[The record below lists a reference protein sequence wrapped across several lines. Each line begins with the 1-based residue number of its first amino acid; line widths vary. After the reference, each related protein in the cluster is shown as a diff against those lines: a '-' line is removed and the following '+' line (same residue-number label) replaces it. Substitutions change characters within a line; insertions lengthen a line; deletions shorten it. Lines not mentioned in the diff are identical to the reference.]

1 MLPYEKVPSHPCYC
15 PHTDLHQHISMMSLE
30 LVNYLE
36 VRLNNLEILNRN
48 TKYSSSHVLKP
59 NSSAPLE

>member
-1 MLPYEKVPSHPCYC
+1 MG
-15 PHTDLHQHISMMSLE
+15 ISI
-30 LVNYLE
+30 NYLLE